1 MKKKFFLLV
10 ASVMMMSLVCG
21 CAGRGNEEEHN
32 DVLSFE
38 QAKAEESALV
48 STDEIIALVKSDT
61 THKKVVYWFDILCQ
75 PCRHHLQHEIAEF
88 YANHDT
94 AEWHIYLVAGLN
106 GLHHSEP
113 DAEGNL
119 VEEAPAENIRHF
131 AKEYRK
137 LLPSLGFD
145 MKDVYL
151 HYDPVLESSAAYKE
165 KYPEGDF
172 FSQLANAMFHSD
184 VAFRCEHDGIPRLF
198 VADRTGQLLTDYY
211 ILVNKELD
219 TLDAYYVPNDYY
231 QFDIKDFNHHDTVV
245 GVMMK

>member
-1 MKKKFFLLV
+1 MSRKIVCMIAAAVVLSL
-10 ASVMMMSLVCG
+10 ASG
-21 CAGRGNEEEHN
+21 CAGRADRESEG
-32 DVLSFE
+32 DVLTYE
-38 QAKAEESALV
+38 QAKKQEPALV

-61 THKKVVYWFDILCQ
+61 THKKVVYWFDILCK

-94 AEWHIYLVAGLN
+94 AEWRIYLVAGLN

-119 VEEAPAENIRHF
+119 VEETPAENIRHF

-172 FSQLANAMFHSD
+172 FGQLANAMFLSD

-198 VADRTGQLLTDYY
+198 VADSTGQLLTDYY
-211 ILVNKELD
+211 ILISKEMD

>member
-1 MKKKFFLLV
+1 
-10 ASVMMMSLVCG
+10 MMAMALVCG
-21 CAGRGNEEEHN
+21 CAGRADKEAEE
-32 DVLSFE
+32 DVLTFE
-38 QAKAEESALV
+38 QAKAAEPSLV
-48 STDEIIALVKSDT
+48 STDEVIALVKSDT
-61 THKKVVYWFDILCQ
+61 THKKVVYWFNILCK
-75 PCRHHLQHEIAEF
+75 PCRHHLQHEIAEM
-88 YANHDT
+88 YASHDT

-119 VEEAPAENIRHF
+119 VEDAEENIRHF
-131 AKEYRK
+131 AKEYRE

-151 HYDPVLESSAAYKE
+151 HYDPVLESSKAYKE
-165 KYPEGDF
+165 KYPEGGY

-184 VAFRCEHDGIPRLF
+184 VAFRCEHDGVPQLF
-198 VADRTGQLLTDYY
+198 VADRTGLLLTDYY
-211 ILVNKELD
+211 ISINKDRD

-231 QFDIKDFNHHDTVV
+231 QFDIEDFKHHDTVV

>member
-1 MKKKFFLLV
+1 MTKKFVLIAV
-10 ASVMMMSLVCG
+10 AAVMTVALVCG
-21 CAGRGNEEEHN
+21 CAGRGNKDEHD

-38 QAKAEESALV
+38 QAKAEEPSLV
-48 STDEIIALVKSDT
+48 STDEIITLVKNDT
-61 THKKVVYWFDILCQ
+61 THKKVVYWFDMLCQ
-75 PCRHHLQHEIAEF
+75 PCREHLQNEIAKF

-94 AEWHIYLVAGLN
+94 AEWRIYLVAGLN

-119 VEEAPAENIRHF
+119 VEKSLAENIRYF
-131 AKEYRK
+131 AGEYREH
-137 LLPSLGFD
+137 LPELGFD

-172 FSQLANAMFHSD
+172 FGQLANAMFHSD

-198 VADRTGQLLTDYY
+198 VADRSGLLLTDY
-211 ILVNKELD
+211 
-219 TLDAYYVPNDYY
+219 
-231 QFDIKDFNHHDTVV
+231 
-245 GVMMK
+245 

>member
-1 MKKKFFLLV
+1 MKNKTTCII
-10 ASVMMMSLVCG
+10 AAVMTMALVCG
-21 CAGRGNEEEHN
+21 CAGRGNKEEHE

-38 QAKAEESALV
+38 QAKAEEPSLM
-48 STDEIIALVKSDT
+48 STDEIVALVKSDT
-61 THKKVVYWFDILCQ
+61 THKKVVYWFDYLCK
-75 PCRHHLQHEIAEF
+75 PCREHLQNEIAKF
-88 YANHDT
+88 YSDHDT

-113 DAEGNL
+113 GAGGKL
-119 VEEAPAENIRHF
+119 VEVGPAENIRHF
-131 AKEYRK
+131 AKEYRE

-151 HYDPVLESSAAYKE
+151 HYDPVLESSATYKE
-165 KYPEGDF
+165 KYPEGDY

-184 VAFRCEHDGIPRLF
+184 VDFRCEHDGIPQLF
-198 VADRTGQLLTDYY
+198 MADRTGQLLTDYY
-211 ILVNKELD
+211 ILISKEMD

>member
-1 MKKKFFLLV
+1 MKKRFFLLV
-10 ASVMMMSLVCG
+10 AGVMMLSLVCG

-32 DVLSFE
+32 DVLTFE
-38 QAKAEESALV
+38 QAKAEEPALV
-48 STDEIIALVKSDT
+48 STDEIISLVKSDT
-61 THKKVVYWFDILCQ
+61 THKKVVYWFDILCK

-119 VEEAPAENIRHF
+119 VEDAEENIRHF
-131 AKEYRK
+131 AEEYRK

-151 HYDPVLESSAAYKE
+151 HYDPVLESSKAYKE

-184 VAFRCEHDGIPRLF
+184 VTFRCEHDGVPKLF
-198 VADRTGQLLTDYY
+198 VADRTGLLLTDYY
-211 ILVNKELD
+211 ILISKEMD

>member
-1 MKKKFFLLV
+1 MKKRFFLLV
-10 ASVMMMSLVCG
+10 VSVMMMSLVCG
-21 CAGRGNEEEHN
+21 CAGRGSEGEHE
-32 DVLSFE
+32 DVLTFE
-38 QAKAEESALV
+38 QAKAEEPALV

-61 THKKVVYWFDILCQ
+61 THKKVVYWFDYLCK
-75 PCRHHLQHEIAEF
+75 PCREHLQNDIAKF
-88 YANHDT
+88 YSDHDT

-151 HYDPVLESSAAYKE
+151 HYDPVLESSKDYKE

>member
-1 MKKKFFLLV
+1 MSRKIVCMV
-10 ASVMMMSLVCG
+10 AAAVVLSLASG
-21 CAGRGNEEEHN
+21 CAGRADKEAEE

-61 THKKVVYWFDILCQ
+61 THKKVVYWFDYLCK
-75 PCRHHLQHEIAEF
+75 PCREHLQNEIAKF
-88 YANHDT
+88 YSDHDT
-94 AEWHIYLVAGLN
+94 AEWHIFLVAGLN

-119 VEEAPAENIRHF
+119 VEEAPAEDIRHF
-131 AKEYRK
+131 AKAYRE

-151 HYDPVLESSAAYKE
+151 HYDPVLESSKAYKE

-211 ILVNKELD
+211 ILISKEMD

-231 QFDIKDFNHHDTVV
+231 QFDIKDFSHHDTVV